1 MTYVFQREL
10 GKLNQKLLALSALVE
25 ESLRQAFA
33 AVDTRD
39 AARARAVILGDRA
52 IDEGE
57 VEVEEECLKV
67 LALHQPVAGDLRYL
81 IAVIKIT
88 NELERIGDLATNI
101 AERALQIAA
110 ASPLTIPVDLLVMA
124 ERVESM
130 LQRALD
136 ALVNRDVTVAREVLA
151 SDDEVDDL
159 YAQLIEEL
167 KEMIRVDLEAL
178 DAIVEIFSV
187 TRYLERLADHAT
199 NICEDVLY
207 MVEGE
212 IRRHQGL
219 DDTRPAAAASL
230 HAIDGGEGL

>member
-10 GKLNQKLLALSALVE
+10 DKLNQKLLALSALVE

-33 AVDTRD
+33 AVDARD
-39 AARARAVILGDRA
+39 AARARAVILGDRT

-67 LALHQPVAGDLRYL
+67 LALYQPVAGDLRYL

-101 AERALQIAA
+101 AERALQIAVA
-110 ASPLTIPVDLLVMA
+110 PPLTIPADLLVMA

-159 YAQLIEEL
+159 YAQLIEQL
-167 KEMIRVDLEAL
+167 KEMIRVDLEAI

-219 DDTRPAAAASL
+219 DDTRPAAATTL
-230 HAIDGGEGL
+230 RAIDGGEA

>member
-1 MTYVFQREL
+1 MTHVFQREL

-39 AARARAVILGDRA
+39 AARARAVILGDRT

-101 AERALQIAA
+101 AVRALQIAA
-110 ASPLTIPVDLLVMA
+110 APPLTLPVDLLVMA

-136 ALVNRDVTVAREVLA
+136 ALVNRDATVAREVLA

-167 KEMIRVDLEAL
+167 KEMIRVNLEAL
-178 DAIVEIFSV
+178 DALVEIFSV

-219 DDTRPAAAASL
+219 DDTRPAAASL
-230 HAIDGGEGL
+230 RAIDGGEA